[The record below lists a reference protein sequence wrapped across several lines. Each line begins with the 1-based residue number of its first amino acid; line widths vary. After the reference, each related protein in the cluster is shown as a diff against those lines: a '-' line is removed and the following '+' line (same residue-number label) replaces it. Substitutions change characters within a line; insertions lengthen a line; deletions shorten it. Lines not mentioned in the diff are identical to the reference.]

1 MNRNRIII
9 LALIAVVAVLLVGLV
24 AMTANTTKEDAKLTF
39 KSNSTLARGD
49 SIEVALTG
57 ANGTALA
64 NRTVNVTLTD
74 SNKTSD
80 YHSVVTN
87 NEGIATLKVD
97 KDGGNYTVTV
107 SFVGDGK
114 YNGCNA
120 TQKITVEEAVE
131 ESQPVAS
138 TASSDS
144 STKDPDAIYYDS
156 QYNIYYDSDGIII
169 DPDGLHGQGVGG
181 NYYEVK
187 EFFDSGK
194 GMD

>member
-39 KSNSTLARGD
+39 KSNSTLAKGD

-64 NRTVNVTLTD
+64 NRTVNVTVTD
-74 SNKTSD
+74 NNMTKD

-87 NEGIATLKVD
+87 DEGIATLKID

-107 SFVGDGK
+107 SFDGDDK
-114 YNGCNA
+114 LNGCNA
-120 TQKITVEEAVE
+120 TQNITVEEAVE
-131 ESQPVAS
+131 EAHVESS
-138 TASSDS
+138 TDSSDS

-156 QYNIYYDSDGIII
+156 KYNIYYDSDGVIV
-169 DPDGLHGQGVGG
+169 DPDGQHGQGVGG